1 MMYRYLLGR
10 IWLVYL
16 IVSGNR
22 ARVREDLSSLL
33 DKVNAGT
40 QDKHYG
46 ICYQVTVPVEV
57 LMFGFR
63 SWDEYSGVHGYPV
76 SDPTNKGVGAKRSYF
91 NSVNKWD
98 GEYGAARVRL
108 LNHLYSIVR

>member
-22 ARVREDLSSLL
+22 ARVREGLSSLL

-40 QDKHYG
+40 QDKRFG
-46 ICYQVTVPVEV
+46 ICYQVGVPVGV
-57 LMFGFR
+57 LMLGFR
-63 SWDEYSGVHGYPV
+63 SWDEYSGVYGYPV
-76 SDPTNKGVGAKRSYF
+76 PDTTNKGVGAKRSYLY
-91 NSVNKWD
+91 SLNKWD